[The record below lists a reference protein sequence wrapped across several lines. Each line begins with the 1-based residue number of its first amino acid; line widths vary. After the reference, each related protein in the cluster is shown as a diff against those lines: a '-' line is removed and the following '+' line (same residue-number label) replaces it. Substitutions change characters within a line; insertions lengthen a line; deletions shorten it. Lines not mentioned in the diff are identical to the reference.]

1 MSLPH
6 QQEKRMASDAERL
19 AVIEE
24 RLDTLCDRFDD
35 LDDKLDRWMS
45 EDHDRL
51 VRLEST
57 VKNALWIGG
66 ILLGATASAVLALA
80 FGVGI

>member
-1 MSLPH
+1 
-6 QQEKRMASDAERL
+6 MASDAERL